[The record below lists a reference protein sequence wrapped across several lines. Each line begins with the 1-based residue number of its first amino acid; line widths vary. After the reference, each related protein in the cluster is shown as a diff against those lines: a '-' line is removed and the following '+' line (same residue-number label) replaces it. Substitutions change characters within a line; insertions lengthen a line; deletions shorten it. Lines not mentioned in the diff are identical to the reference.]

1 MIRLTPGQIAHACGA
16 RVVAGSLTPAGVD
29 DVPVRAVVDSRA
41 VAPGD
46 LFVGLPGSRV
56 DGGRF
61 AADAIDQGA
70 WGAVVATPHVADAV
84 VAAEPRGAHVFEAAD
99 PLAALARLA
108 HAWLQRLRGAGCRV
122 VGITGSTGKT
132 STKDILNAML
142 APALRGRVHAS
153 RENFNTEIGLPLTV
167 LEANVGVRVLVL
179 EMAMRGMGQ
188 IRELAQIAQPHV

>member
-1 MIRLTPGQIAHACGA
+1 M
-16 RVVAGSLTPAGVD
+16 
-29 DVPVRAVVDSRA
+29 
-41 VAPGD
+41 
-46 LFVGLPGSRV
+46 
-56 DGGRF
+56 DGGRY
-61 AADAIDQGA
+61 AADAIEQGA

-84 VAAEPRGAHVFEAAD
+84 VAAEQRGVHVFEAAD
-99 PLAALARLA
+99 PLAALTGLAR
-108 HAWLQRLRGAGCRV
+108 AWLQRLRGAGCRV

-188 IRELAQIAQPHV
+188 IRELAQIAQPGGGRHHEHRARAPRAGGHGRARGGGEGGADRRAAWHACGLCGPGG